1 MGNIVDIGS
10 GPNDP
15 NADTL
20 YEAFGKINDSFNPI
34 GRIITDATANLART
48 DNNKYLECNRAT
60 AIALTIPVATLQKGD
75 IISFEQ
81 VGAGVVSIVAADGA
95 KQTVPTKNKTWG
107 QGTVIQ
113 LICKDDTV
121 DDEVFNIMG
130 GVR

>member
-48 DNNKYLECNRAT
+48 DNNKYLQCNRAT

-81 VGAGVVSIVAADGA
+81 AGAGVVSIVAANTS
-95 KQTVPTKNKTWG
+95 KQFVPTANKTWG
-107 QGTVIQ
+107 VGTVIQ
-113 LICKDDTV
+113 LICKDDTL
-121 DDEVFNIMG
+121 DAEVYNVIG
-130 GVR
+130 GAS